1 MPLSDWSENI
11 VIGEMTD
18 EPTLGD
24 ELKLLLTRAEMKQV
38 DLHFV
43 LEG

>member
-18 EPTLGD
+18 EPVLGD
-24 ELKLLLTRAEMKQV
+24 DLKMLIARAEKKQV
-38 DLHFV
+38 D
-43 LEG
+43 